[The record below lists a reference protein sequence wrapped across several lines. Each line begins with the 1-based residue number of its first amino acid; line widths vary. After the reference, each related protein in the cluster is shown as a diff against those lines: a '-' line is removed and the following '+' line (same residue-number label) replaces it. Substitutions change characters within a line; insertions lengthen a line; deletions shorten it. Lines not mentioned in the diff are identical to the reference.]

1 MKYIYSITEENVDG
15 CGGNAT
21 EFISS
26 TTPLTQA
33 EQQTLKDCL
42 DTVKQNAAD
51 NNEDADTGTMVA
63 DAMSK
68 FQEKTGKILEAANDA
83 IQGYLTF

>member
-21 EFISS
+21 EFVSS
-26 TTPLTQA
+26 TAPLTQA
-33 EQQTLKDCL
+33 EQQTLKECL
-42 DTVKQNAAD
+42 DAVKREAID
-51 NNEDADTGTMVA
+51 NDEDTDTGTMVS
-63 DAMSK
+63 DAMIR
-68 FQEKTGKILEAANDA
+68 FQEKTGKNLEAANDA